1 MGLLFSSLWSRLFGN
16 KEYKIVMVGLNNAG
30 KTTILYKLH
39 LGDVIE
45 TQPTIG
51 SNVEEVVHRN
61 IRFQVWDL
69 GGQETLRKS
78 WGTYYIN
85 THAVILVVDSTDR
98 EHMPV
103 VKRELSA
110 ITAHQDLG
118 EAVLLVL
125 ANKQDLRGAAT
136 AEDIDARFGF
146 RELCTTRQPYR
157 VLPVSALKGDGIADG
172 ISWMVDTLKRSAR
185 TVARA

>member
-1 MGLLFSSLWSRLFGN
+1 VLAMGILISTLWAKLAGSR
-16 KEYKIVMVGLNNAG
+16 EYKIVMVGLNNAG

-69 GGQETLRKS
+69 GGQASLRKA

-85 THAVILVVDSTDR
+85 TNAVILVVDSTDR
-98 EHMPV
+98 ESTAV
-103 VKRELSA
+103 VKQELAA
-110 ITAHQDLG
+110 ITAHDDLSG
-118 EAVLLVL
+118 AVLLVL
-125 ANKQDLRGAAT
+125 ANKQDCEGAMSP
-136 AEDIDARFGF
+136 AE
-146 RELCTTRQPYR
+146 
-157 VLPVSALKGDGIADG
+157 VSNALALHANKQHDWQIQGCCAVTGDGLYEGLDWI
-172 ISWMVDTLKRSAR
+172 IHSLRQK
-185 TVARA
+185 

>member
-125 ANKQDLRGAAT
+125 ANKQDVPGAMNA
-136 AEDIDARFGF
+136 AEVTDA
-146 RELCTTRQPYR
+146 L
-157 VLPVSALKGDGIADG
+157 ALHTIKRHDWQIQACCALTGDGLFEGLDWITH
-172 ISWMVDTLKRSAR
+172 TLRKK
-185 TVARA
+185 